1 MDGTGWPPLRPL
13 FNSCPRGVLGSG
25 QPLSMLA
32 LPLEMK
38 AFSHCSKNFLPA
50 PTSQSTLPTLLLLG
64 EAMGKRPAY
73 GAANLERLVCFSMLW
88 FVGGLG
94 LDKFA
99 EGSGMEV
106 LSPAISTHVLG
117 CQEAHQVKLQDL
129 RDT

>member
-1 MDGTGWPPLRPL
+1 MDGMGWPPLHSL

-38 AFSHCSKNFLPA
+38 AFSHCSENRLLA
-50 PTSQSTLPTLLLLG
+50 PTSPSTLPTLLLLG
-64 EAMGKRPAY
+64 EAIGKRPAY
-73 GAANLERLVCFSMLW
+73 AAAALERLVCFGLLW

-94 LDKFA
+94 LERFG

-129 RDT
+129 RHT